1 MNAVDL
7 NEFEIMADNVLAFE
21 VFRRVQTQW
30 RTTFSALL
38 GLDYGVV
45 IQVMELVGVPADQKL
60 DCLDRIRVMESG
72 YKEVVNK

>member
-1 MNAVDL
+1 MDL